1 MTMRTLRV
9 LLEKEFRQF
18 VRNAF
23 LPKMVIMFPLLVMLV
38 IPWVATMDV
47 RHVGVSIVDNDH
59 SEASRRIIEKIRSS
73 DYFSL
78 KGVTESYEA
87 AYATLETGDA
97 DVILT
102 IPHDFELGLG
112 SGSPKRIGV
121 DVNGTNSL
129 KGGLGSQYMTQI
141 VQQALT
147 ELRQEQA
154 PVVTADFFAVQNRY
168 NPTLNYQ
175 HFMVPALMIILL
187 VLICGFLPGINL
199 VSEKE
204 FGTIEQIN
212 VTPVSRFLFTLA
224 KLIPYWIIGF
234 VVLTISMLLAWWVYG
249 LTPAGSIGSV
259 YLAAL
264 FFIFTM
270 SGLGIII
277 ANRSSTMQQ
286 TMFVMFFFIMIFVLM
301 SGLLTPIESMPAWAR
316 AITYLLPPRYF
327 VEVMRSVYLKGA
339 SLVELWPQYLALVGY
354 AGLFNAV
361 AALTYKK
368 QS

>member
-1 MTMRTLRV
+1 MRTLLV
-9 LLEKEFRQF
+9 LLDKEFRQF

-23 LPKMVIMFPLLVMLV
+23 MPKMVIVFPLLVMLV

-47 RHVGVSIVDNDH
+47 KHVGVSIVDNDH
-59 SEASRRIIEKIRSS
+59 SETSRRIVQKIRSS
-73 DYFSL
+73 DYFNL
-78 KGVTESYEA
+78 RGVTESYEEA
-87 AYATLETGDA
+87 FDWLENEGV

-102 IPHDFELGLG
+102 IPKDFELAMAGN
-112 SGSPKRIGV
+112 SPKRIGI
-121 DVNGTNSL
+121 DVNGTNAL
-129 KGGLGSQYMTQI
+129 KGGLGSQYVAQI
-141 VQQALT
+141 IRQTFT
-147 ELRQEQA
+147 ELQQEQTD
-154 PVVTADFFAVQNRY
+154 VVVSDLFTVQNLY
-168 NPTLNYQ
+168 NPTFNYQ

-187 VLICGFLPGINL
+187 VLICGFLPGLNL
-199 VSEKE
+199 VGEKE

-234 VVLTISMLLAWWVYG
+234 VVLIIAMLLAWWVYG
-249 LTPAGSIGSV
+249 LTPAGSIGSIF
-259 YLAAL
+259 LAAL
-264 FFIFTM
+264 FFILTM
-270 SGLGIII
+270 SGLGITI

-301 SGLLTPIESMPAWAR
+301 SGLLTPIESMPAWAQG
-316 AITYLLPPRYF
+316 ITCILPPRYF

-339 SLVELWPQYLALVGY
+339 SFIELWPQYVALVIF
-354 AGLFNAV
+354 AGLFNTM

>member
-1 MTMRTLRV
+1 MRTLLV
-9 LLEKEFRQF
+9 LLDKEFRQF

-23 LPKMVIMFPLLVMLV
+23 MPKMVIVFPLLVMLV

-47 RHVGVSIVDNDH
+47 KHVGVSIVDNDH
-59 SEASRRIIEKIRSS
+59 SETSRRIVQKIRSS
-73 DYFSL
+73 DYFNL
-78 KGVTESYEA
+78 RGVTESYEEA
-87 AYATLETGDA
+87 FDWLENEGV

-102 IPHDFELGLG
+102 IPKDFELAMAGN
-112 SGSPKRIGV
+112 SPKRIGI
-121 DVNGTNSL
+121 DVNGTNAL
-129 KGGLGSQYMTQI
+129 KGGLGSQYVAQI
-141 VQQALT
+141 IRQTFT
-147 ELRQEQA
+147 ELQQEQTD
-154 PVVTADFFAVQNRY
+154 VVASDLFTVQNLY
-168 NPTLNYQ
+168 NPTFNYQ

-187 VLICGFLPGINL
+187 VLICGFLPGLNL
-199 VSEKE
+199 VGEKE